1 MGALTELGMTYG
13 HPGGAFYIYT
23 NVSSTGLPSPRF
35 CEELL
40 RQARVMIF
48 PGSMFGDDSDKYV
61 RISYLQPL
69 ARIEEAVA
77 RMRGFIRASR
87 VCEGIH
93 EMRIYTNKAPSPEI
107 GLWLRPQNHFVS
119 CRLDKEIEAG
129 CGPRS

>member
-1 MGALTELGMTYG
+1 MGALSDLGMSYG

-40 RQARVMIF
+40 RQGRVMIF

-69 ARIEEAVA
+69 PRIEEAVG
-77 RMRGFIRASR
+77 RMSEFIGR
-87 VCEGIH
+87 VG
-93 EMRIYTNKAPSPEI
+93 
-107 GLWLRPQNHFVS
+107 
-119 CRLDKEIEAG
+119 
-129 CGPRS
+129 